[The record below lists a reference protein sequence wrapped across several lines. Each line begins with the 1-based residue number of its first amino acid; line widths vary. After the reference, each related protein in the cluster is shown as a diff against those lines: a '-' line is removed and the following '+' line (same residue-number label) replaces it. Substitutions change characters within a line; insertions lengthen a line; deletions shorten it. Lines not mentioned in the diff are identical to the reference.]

1 VRRSQTDLPSD
12 VDVCDAGRLTLEA
25 IITMDGD
32 SDPK

>member
-1 VRRSQTDLPSD
+1 MRRSQTGLPSD
-12 VDVCDAGRLTLEA
+12 VDACDAGRLNLEA